1 MRLAL
6 SDGRTKRVFRTRA
19 RRPLLKVPCARLP
32 AALEREREREKERE
46 RRNVNPVIRDR
57 AALSFGIPSTYA
69 IIGVILVNYICNHC
83 LEGEGVTGKM
93 LLI

>member
-32 AALEREREREKERE
+32 AALERERERKRE
-46 RRNVNPVIRDR
+46 RRNVNPVTRDR

-69 IIGVILVNYICNHC
+69 IIGVILVNYICNRC
-83 LEGEGVTGKM
+83 LEGEGGTGKM